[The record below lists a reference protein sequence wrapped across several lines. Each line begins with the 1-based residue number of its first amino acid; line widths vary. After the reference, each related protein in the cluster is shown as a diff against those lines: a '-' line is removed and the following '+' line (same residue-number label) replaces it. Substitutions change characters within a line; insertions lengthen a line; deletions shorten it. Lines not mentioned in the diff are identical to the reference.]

1 MATLPT
7 DGYPSWASKL
17 MLTPVTSEPNKEKP
31 TTVLQGAGLTVG
43 ETLLTKHI
51 NWQLDSIARWIEH
64 QDSALLDIS
73 VRLNALDGKGTKETN
88 VNAPAGTGTGI
99 GELYLTVELSDNTEL
114 HS

>member
-7 DGYPSWASKL
+7 DGYPRWASKL

-31 TTVLQGAGLTVG
+31 TTVLQDAGLTAG
-43 ETLLTKHI
+43 ETLLRKHV

-64 QDSALLDIS
+64 QDSALLEIS
-73 VRLNALDGKGTKETN
+73 IRLDALDGKGVKDVN
-88 VNAPAGTGTGI
+88 VNATTGI
-99 GELYLTVELSDNTEL
+99 GELYSTVELSANIEL